1 MMKNALLIITLFIS
15 TSLLAQEEWG
25 DVQKNTMTLKEL
37 APVWPGCENGNA
49 SQRDNCFKQKLATH
63 IAKNFK
69 YPPSSYK
76 NNEQGRVVI
85 EFFINEQGAVDIK
98 NVTGGT
104 AALQEE
110 AKRNIGLI
118 PKMKKPGMM
127 GGKPRAIKYTVPIT
141 FKTGK

>member
-1 MMKNALLIITLFIS
+1 MKHTLLIFALLITTTLV
-15 TSLLAQEEWG
+15 AQEDWG
-25 DVQKNTMTLKEL
+25 DVNKNKVTLKEL
-37 APVWPGCENGNA
+37 APVWPGCESGNA
-49 SQRDNCFKQKLATH
+49 SQRDKCFKQKLATH

-69 YPPSSYK
+69 YPPTAYK
-76 NNEQGRVVI
+76 KNEQGRVVI
-85 EFFINEQGAVDIK
+85 EFYIDEKGMVDIK

-104 AALQEE
+104 AALQAE

-127 GGKPRAIKYTVPIT
+127 GGKPRAIKYIVPLT

>member
-1 MMKNALLIITLFIS
+1 MKYALIIFSLFLS
-15 TSLLAQEEWG
+15 TTTIAQEWG
-25 DVQKNTMTLKEL
+25 DMQKNELTMKEL
-37 APVWPGCENGNA
+37 APVWPGCESGTA

-69 YPPSSYK
+69 YPIDAYK
-76 NNEQGRVVI
+76 KNEQGRVVV
-85 EFFINEQGAVDIK
+85 EFFINEQGLVDIK
-98 NVTGGT
+98 SVTGGT
-104 AALQEE
+104 AALQAE

-127 GGKPRAIKYTVPIT
+127 GGKPRPIKYTVPIT

>member
-1 MMKNALLIITLFIS
+1 MKNALLIFLLFTATTLF
-15 TSLLAQEEWG
+15 AQEDWG
-25 DVQKNTMTLKEL
+25 DVNKNKMTLKEL

-49 SQRDNCFKQKLATH
+49 AQRDKCFKQKLATH

-69 YPPSSYK
+69 YPAGSYK
-76 NNEQGRVVI
+76 NNEQGRVII
-85 EFFINEQGAVDIK
+85 EFFIDVKGMVDIK
-98 NVTGGT
+98 KVSGGT
-104 AALQEE
+104 AALQAE